1 MLDFASN
8 IFDHCLQVTKVRVD
22 LNLSLPNRDPNGGE
36 DMVSV
41 AEIGPDLYRISLYV
55 EEFDLQFN
63 HFLVKDDEP
72 LLYHAG
78 LRAMF
83 PEVRDAVASIVD
95 LAQLR
100 WICFSHFESDE
111 CGSLNRWLELAP
123 SAEPVCSLV
132 GALVSVN
139 DFSIRP
145 AKGLVDGEVLPTG
158 KYRFRLCRTPHL
170 PHGWDASVLFEETQK
185 SLLCSDLFHQVGDVE
200 PLTGSDVVGRSRQA
214 MEEYQAGI
222 LADYAPYTHQ
232 TDELFQKLAALKPER
247 LAIMHGSSFEGNGEQ
262 SLRDLAIAFKE
273 VFGE

>member
-1 MLDFASN
+1 
-8 IFDHCLQVTKVRVD
+8 
-22 LNLSLPNRDPNGGE
+22 
-36 DMVSV
+36 MVSV
-41 AEIGPDLYRISLYV
+41 TEIGPDLYRISLYV

-72 LLYHAG
+72 LLYHTG

-95 LAQLR
+95 LHQLR

-170 PHGWDASVLFEETQK
+170 PHGWDASVLFEETHK
-185 SLLCSDLFHQVGDVE
+185 SLLCSDLFHQVGEVE
-200 PLTGSDVVGRSRQA
+200 PLTRSDVVGRSRQA

-262 SLRDLAIAFKE
+262 ALRDLAIAFKE
-273 VFGE
+273 VFGKSVGE